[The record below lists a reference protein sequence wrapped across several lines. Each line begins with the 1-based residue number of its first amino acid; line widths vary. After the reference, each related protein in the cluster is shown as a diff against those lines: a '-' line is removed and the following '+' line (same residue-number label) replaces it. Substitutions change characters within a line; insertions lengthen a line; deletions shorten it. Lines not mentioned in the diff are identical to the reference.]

1 MKLKCCALSLL
12 LACLGVTV
20 LLLAAGC
27 IDTSRNPVRST
38 NSLTGV
44 VEAEIQCDHW
54 YYEFGEPVRIRVALK
69 NVSRE
74 IQMLGGKDKNENKPV
89 IDVQTSSSGR
99 DRSWSQEHP
108 NEVKYLVTLRPG
120 ESYVVEWM
128 VTPTVR
134 GTYNFEA
141 EWADPRGFRP
151 KMGVTIFYGI
161 RPPGPMP

>member
-44 VEAEIQCDHW
+44 VEAEIWSDHW
-54 YYEFGEPVRIRVALK
+54 YYDSGEPVWVRVTLK

-74 IQMLGGKDKNENKPV
+74 IQALGGKGENEGKPAV
-89 IDVQTSSSGR
+89 DILMRGGTEDHW
-99 DRSWSQEHP
+99 WSQAYP
-108 NEVKYLVTLRPG
+108 DKVKNQVTLKPG
-120 ESYVVEWM
+120 EVYVIEWV
-128 VTPTVR
+128 VTPTLQA
-134 GTYNFEA
+134 TYGFIA
-141 EWADPRGFRP
+141 WWADPRGFRP
-151 KMGVTIFYGI
+151 KMGISIDYGVL
-161 RPPGPMP
+161 PPGPLP